1 MARRGR
7 RGVGLRWS
15 GEFSFL
21 SHSLFYLLW
30 CAISDRDTK
39 CGRFALY
46 EDVVTNDTLAEQYRQ
61 YMLQHLGLRPEQM
74 VPLKE
79 ARTVHDSAGSS

>member
-1 MARRGR
+1 M
-7 RGVGLRWS
+7 S
-15 GEFSFL
+15 Y
-21 SHSLFYLLW
+21 HSPSIDFIWLVFVETG
-30 CAISDRDTK
+30 DRDAN
-39 CGRFALY
+39 CCRFALY

-61 YMLQHLGLRPEQM
+61 YMLQHLGLQPEQM